1 MKNSKLLILLLGI
14 FFCSCGPTPNAD
26 TAQLKAW
33 IMMENVSN
41 NLKHQISQMFV
52 DEILYDGT
60 FEIFNADNRTLEL
73 LGEQDS
79 YFVNP
84 WRELLTLRSEDMC
97 GYFGYGWKLNPK
109 EIDLE
114 FYFYNSWLQSPLTN
128 NTYPTLEEI
137 YEKSSGW
144 YSPSNPQRFDYI
156 NGALLNTYV
165 KLNQDV
171 AQEVYRAVGRAY
183 IDFVREYAEEVVSV
197 KDWDYCKHATT
208 QSCTGYYVTYEIGEG
223 FYVLVRYVEEDEGSG
238 FQIQRLYAGES
249 IIELEQAMEEDMY
262 DVIFY

>member
-33 IMMENVSN
+33 IMRENVSY

-52 DEILYDGT
+52 DEILDDGT

-97 GYFGYGWKLNPK
+97 GCYGWKLNPK
-109 EIDLE
+109 EINLE
-114 FYFYNSWLQSPLTN
+114 FYFQWLQSTLKN

-137 YEKSSGW
+137 YEKSSGL

-183 IDFVREYAEEVVSV
+183 IGFVQEYE
-197 KDWDYCKHATT
+197 
-208 QSCTGYYVTYEIGEG
+208 
-223 FYVLVRYVEEDEGSG
+223 
-238 FQIQRLYAGES
+238 
-249 IIELEQAMEEDMY
+249 
-262 DVIFY
+262 